1 MLENQ
6 VLLHAE
12 LKKKKNKKNQYE
24 YIWQTSK
31 TSFSPVVLLE
41 VAFSWLTVCVR
52 PMTVNALKRR

>member
-12 LKKKKNKKNQYE
+12 LKKKNKKNQYE

-41 VAFSWLTVCVR
+41 VAFS
-52 PMTVNALKRR
+52 